1 MSEKEKLLYEAL
13 QLSSVEKADI
23 IEQLIKSLDEPDAA
37 IDKLWMKES
46 ENRIDAYERGE
57 ISSMTVEEVIQ
68 KYKSR

>member
-57 ISSMTVEEVIQ
+57 ISSITVEEVVQ